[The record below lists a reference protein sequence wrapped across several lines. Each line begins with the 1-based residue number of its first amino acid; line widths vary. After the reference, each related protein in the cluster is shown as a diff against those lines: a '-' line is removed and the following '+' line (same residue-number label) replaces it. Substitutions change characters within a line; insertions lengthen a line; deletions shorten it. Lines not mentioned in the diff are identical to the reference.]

1 MSTLLYALGRWT
13 YRHPWR
19 VLVTWLLLLGIAGG
33 SAGLFMQGTDNA
45 FTIPGT
51 EAQAGL
57 EQLSRSFPQAS
68 GTSAQLV
75 VVAADGDKIDQEPY
89 ATEISDTITRLEDLD
104 GILAVTDPFDETVSG
119 LVSDDDSA
127 AIIRLQFDGQATD
140 VSPATKDQLHEISA
154 DLEKALPAASQVAI
168 GGDLFSQSIPTISI
182 IEAVGV
188 LIALFVL
195 IVTFRSFAIAW
206 FPLVSAL
213 IGVALAI
220 SLILVATAFAT
231 ISSTTPLLAIMLGL
245 AVGIDYAL
253 FIVARHQDQVRAGVD
268 PEESAARATGTAGSA
283 VVFAG
288 VTVLIALIGLSFAN
302 IPFLTTMGIA
312 ASVAVAIAVAVAIT
326 LTPALLGFAKGRVV
340 GWRRRARRERPDATP
355 ATSRPAPVIVG
366 AAAERA
372 HAMTDAAA
380 APAADTEVSATPVTT
395 ATPTPETAPAPA
407 RVRRGFADRW
417 VTGVTRHP
425 IVTTVA
431 VAVGLGLLA
440 IPAASLTLALPNAG
454 MQPTSSEA
462 RQAYDLTS
470 KHFGPGFNGPLI
482 LTGTIVTSND
492 PLGLMKDLGKA
503 VENVPGVA
511 TVALATPNQTAD
523 TGIVQL
529 VPTTAPDDPRTAEL
543 VRELRSHHDEWLAE
557 YGVDLKVTGFTAV
570 AIDIS
575 DRLGAALLPFG
586 VFVVGLSLVLLMI
599 VFRSIWVP
607 IKAALGYLL
616 SVLAAFGVVALVFEH
631 GVAADLLHVAKLGP
645 VISFMPIILMGV
657 LFGLAMDYEVFLVS
671 RMREDYVHARRAKG
685 GADDRATAVGAIR
698 SGFTASA
705 RVVTAAA
712 VIMFAVFAAFIP
724 EGDTA
729 IKPIALGLAV
739 GIAIDAFLV
748 RMTLVPA
755 VMALLGEKAWWF
767 PRWLERLLPHFDIEG
782 EAVERE
788 LALADWPGPDSTAVV
803 VADGVEVA
811 DEGRV
816 LVADVSLSVEPGEAL
831 VVSGDPIASTAVLL
845 AIAGRLAPTG
855 GRLRVAGHLLPERA
869 AWVRAHAGVALLHSS
884 ADPLDEL
891 RHALR
896 GRTSLVVIDGADA
909 FGDRQR
915 EEAARMLR
923 DAGDVTVVVSAT
935 DADAA
940 QALLAGAGRPHAPVI
955 DLTRTRSSAFSSVQ
969 VMA

>member
-1 MSTLLYALGRWT
+1 MSTLLYALGRWS

-33 SAGLFMQGTDNA
+33 SAGLFMQGTDNS

-75 VVAADGDKIDQEPY
+75 VVAADGGKIDQDPY
-89 ATEISDTITRLEDLD
+89 ASEIADTIDQLDDLD
-104 GILAVTDPFDETVSG
+104 GILAVTDPFDEMVSG

-127 AIIRLQFDGQATD
+127 AIIRLQFDGQSTD
-140 VSPATKDQLHEISA
+140 VTPETKADLHDISA
-154 DLEKALPAASQVAI
+154 QLEESLPAGSQVAI

-195 IVTFRSFAIAW
+195 IVTFRSFAVAW
-206 FPLVSAL
+206 FPLISAL
-213 IGVALAI
+213 IGVGLAI
-220 SLILVATAFAT
+220 ALIFVATAFAT
-231 ISSTTPLLAIMLGL
+231 ISATTPLLAIMLGL

-253 FIVARHQDQVRAGVD
+253 FIVARHQDQVRGGIA

-288 VTVLIALIGLSFAN
+288 VTVLIALIGLAFAN

-312 ASVAVAIAVAVAIT
+312 ASVAVAIAVLVAIT

-340 GWRRRARRERPDATP
+340 GWKRRARRAPRSSRSAAEAPVETRTSAEAEATP
-355 ATSRPAPVIVG
+355 RTR
-366 AAAERA
+366 AAE
-372 HAMTDAAA
+372 
-380 APAADTEVSATPVTT
+380 AT
-395 ATPTPETAPAPA
+395 
-407 RVRRGFADRW
+407 RRRGFADRW

-431 VAVGLGLLA
+431 VVVGLGVLA
-440 IPAASLTLALPNAG
+440 IPAASLALALPNAG
-454 MQPTSSEA
+454 MQPESSEA

-470 KHFGPGFNGPLI
+470 EHFGPGFNGPLI
-482 LTGTIVTSND
+482 LTGTIVTSTD
-492 PLGLMKDLGKA
+492 PLGLMKDLGEE
-503 VENVPGVA
+503 VENIPGVA

-529 VPTTAPDDPRTAEL
+529 VPTTAPDDPATAEL
-543 VRELRSHHDEWLAE
+543 VRELRSHHDEWLDE

-586 VFVVGLSLVLLMI
+586 IFVVGLSLVLLTI

-631 GVAADLLHVAKLGP
+631 GVGADLLHVAKTGP

-671 RMREDYVHARRAKG
+671 RMREDYVHKRRANG
-685 GADDRATAVGAIR
+685 GVDDRATAVGAIR

-712 VIMFAVFAAFIP
+712 IIMFAVFAAFIP

-729 IKPIALGLAV
+729 IKPIALGLAA
-739 GIAIDAFLV
+739 GIAIDAFVV

-755 VMALLGEKAWWF
+755 VMALMGDKAWWM
-767 PRWLERLLPHFDIEG
+767 PRWLDRVLPHFDIEG

-788 LALADWPGPDSTAVV
+788 LALAEWPGPDSTAVV
-803 VADGVEVA
+803 VAEDLEVA
-811 DEGRV
+811 DEGRA
-816 LVADVSLSVEPGEAL
+816 LVRGVSLSVEPGESL
-831 VVSGDPIASTAVLL
+831 VVTGDPVAASAVLL
-845 AIAGRLAPTG
+845 ALSGRLAATG

-869 AWVRAHAGVALLHSS
+869 AWVRAHVGVALLHAS

-891 RHALR
+891 RDALR
-896 GRTSLVVIDGADA
+896 GRTSLAVIDGADA
-909 FGDRQR
+909 LTEPQR
-915 EEAARMLR
+915 WEAARMLR
-923 DAGDVTVVVSAT
+923 DASPVTLVVSA
-935 DADAA
+935 ADAASA
-940 QALLAGAGRPHAPVI
+940 QALLIGAGRAEASVL
-955 DLTRTRSSAFSSVQ
+955 DLDNTRTSALSSAE